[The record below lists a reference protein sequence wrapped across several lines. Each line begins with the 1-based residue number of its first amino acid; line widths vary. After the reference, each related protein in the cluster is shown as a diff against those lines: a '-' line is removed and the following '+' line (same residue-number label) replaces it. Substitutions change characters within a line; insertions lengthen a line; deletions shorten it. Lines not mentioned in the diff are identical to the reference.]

1 VNEDEDMS
9 KEAKAAIGNYM
20 DLLDVRS
27 SNITPFRQYLV
38 LQGST
43 IGSSGLVINA
53 DDQKIQF
60 ILRQTVY
67 YLHETKAS
75 SNTLRPPHPNSIPTP
90 FASTLPSSDT
100 KASGQVELGLYGK
113 RIEARTLKEMIEV
126 LGRLEGVVPPDV
138 RSSIRGNGNG
148 LQGGDP
154 HKEGTRTSEGVIDDM
169 DMEDRTPKAEDV
181 RS

>member
-1 VNEDEDMS
+1 
-9 KEAKAAIGNYM
+9 
-20 DLLDVRS
+20 
-27 SNITPFRQYLV
+27 
-38 LQGST
+38 
-43 IGSSGLVINA
+43 VINA
-53 DDQKIQF
+53 NDQKIQF

-126 LGRLEGVVPPDV
+126 LGRLEGVLPPDV
-138 RSSIRGNGNG
+138 RSAIRNNGHEM
-148 LQGGDP
+148 QGGDT
-154 HKEGTRTSEGVIDDM
+154 HKECMTTNEGMVDDT
-169 DMEDRTPKAEDV
+169 DMENRTP
-181 RS
+181 